1 MKEER
6 NCKKNK
12 RINKRIRKKYINN
25 IKKIAII
32 LIILIIIIMFLN
44 RLIRINKIYSI
55 KSEDLNEFNKNY
67 YLNNSKENNMF
78 IQLFDKNNI
87 NNKNSNSYIIQN
99 TPKIKVQF
107 LKILK
112 QYNLNIL
119 IQNISFNI
127 KENKNQISYDK
138 NIFEMENDEYNMSPQ
153 IIYNSLK
160 FEDKENIKKYYLKLN
175 HKKSPKYDYNYKKI
189 TISDFKKLYLKD
201 IDSIKDTMTK
211 IFLDNLHLKYIPEK
225 HVVKS
230 TKEKNND
237 FENSNWSIYFPK
249 TNENY
254 NIYETVSKEVLN
266 KGIGHFSE
274 TEKLKGNIALAGH
287 NRGYKVNS
295 FSQLKDIKEGEEIYY
310 KYRKEIF
317 KYIVST
323 KEKISEYDYSKVERT
338 GDFLTLITCVENK
351 PELRLCVTAIRKKP

>member
-6 NCKKNK
+6 NGKKNK
-12 RINKRIRKKYINN
+12 RINKRIRKKYINYIRN
-25 IKKIAII
+25 IAII
-32 LIILIIIIMFLN
+32 LIVLIIIIFLN

-55 KSEDLNEFNKNY
+55 KSEDLNEFSKNY
-67 YLNNSKENNMF
+67 YLNNSKENNIF

-112 QYNLNIL
+112 QYNSNIL

-127 KENKNQISYDK
+127 KENDDY
-138 NIFEMENDEYNMSPQ
+138 NISPQ
-153 IIYNSLK
+153 VIYDSLNLK
-160 FEDKENIKKYYLKLN
+160 DKENIKKYYLKLN
-175 HKKSPKYDYNYKKI
+175 HKKPPIYDFNYRKVN
-189 TISDFKKLYLKD
+189 ISDLKKLYLKD

-254 NIYETVSKEVLN
+254 NIYETVSNEVLN

-295 FSQLKDIKEGEEIYY
+295 FSHLKNIKEGEEIYY

>member
-1 MKEER
+1 MLKENMKEER
-6 NCKKNK
+6 NSKKDK
-12 RINKRIRKKYINN
+12 KTRKIYTNN
-25 IKKIAII
+25 IKNIVII
-32 LIILIIIIMFLN
+32 LIILVVVFSNILIIIG
-44 RLIRINKIYSI
+44 KSYSI
-55 KSEDLNEFNKNY
+55 KSADLNEFNKNY
-67 YLNNSKENNMF
+67 YLKNTKENNMF

-112 QYNLNIL
+112 QYNSNIL

-127 KENKNQISYDK
+127 KENDDY
-138 NIFEMENDEYNMSPQ
+138 NISPQ
-153 IIYNSLK
+153 VLYDSLNLK
-160 FEDKENIKKYYLKLN
+160 DKENIKKYYLKLN
-175 HKKSPKYDYNYKKI
+175 HKKPPIYDFNYRKVN
-189 TISDFKKLYLKD
+189 ISDFKKIYLKD
-201 IDSIKDTMTK
+201 IDSIKNTMTK

-254 NIYETVSKEVLN
+254 NIYETVSNEVLN
-266 KGIGHFSE
+266 KGIGHFSK

>member
-1 MKEER
+1 MLKENMKEER
-6 NCKKNK
+6 NSKKDK
-12 RINKRIRKKYINN
+12 KTRKIYTNN
-25 IKKIAII
+25 IKNIVII
-32 LIILIIIIMFLN
+32 LIILVVVFSNILIIIG
-44 RLIRINKIYSI
+44 KSYSI
-55 KSEDLNEFNKNY
+55 KSADLNEFNKNY
-67 YLNNSKENNMF
+67 YLKNTKENNMF

-112 QYNLNIL
+112 QYNSNIL

-127 KENKNQISYDK
+127 KENDDY
-138 NIFEMENDEYNMSPQ
+138 NISPQ
-153 IIYNSLK
+153 VIYDSLNLK
-160 FEDKENIKKYYLKLN
+160 DKENIKKYYLKLN
-175 HKKSPKYDYNYKKI
+175 HKKPPNYDFNYRKVNTFNFKKI
-189 TISDFKKLYLKD
+189 YLKD
-201 IDSIKDTMTK
+201 IDSIKNTMTK

-254 NIYETVSKEVLN
+254 NIYETVSNEVLN

-295 FSQLKDIKEGEEIYY
+295 FSHLKNIKEGEEIYY

-338 GDFLTLITCVENK
+338 GDFLTLITCVENE

>member
-1 MKEER
+1 MFKENMKEER
-6 NCKKNK
+6 NSKKDK
-12 RINKRIRKKYINN
+12 KIRKIYTKN
-25 IKKIAII
+25 IKNI
-32 LIILIIIIMFLN
+32 LIILIILVVVVFSNI
-44 RLIRINKIYSI
+44 LIRINKSYSM
-55 KSEDLNEFNKNY
+55 KSEDLNGFNKNY
-67 YLNNSKENNMF
+67 YLKNTKENNMF
-78 IQLFDKNNI
+78 IQLFDKNDI

-112 QYNLNIL
+112 QYNSNIL
-119 IQNISFNI
+119 IQNMSFNI
-127 KENKNQISYDK
+127 KENDDY
-138 NIFEMENDEYNMSPQ
+138 NISPQ
-153 IIYNSLK
+153 VIYDSLNLK
-160 FEDKENIKKYYLKLN
+160 DKENIKKYYLKLN
-175 HKKSPKYDYNYKKI
+175 HKKPPTYDFNYRKVN
-189 TISDFKKLYLKD
+189 TFDFKKIYLKD
-201 IDSIKDTMTK
+201 IDSIKNTMTK

-254 NIYETVSKEVLN
+254 NIYETVSNEVLN

-295 FSQLKDIKEGEEIYY
+295 FSHLKNIKEGEEIYY

-351 PELRLCVTAIRKKP
+351 PELRLCVTAIRKEP

>member
-1 MKEER
+1 MLKENMKEER
-6 NCKKNK
+6 NSKKDK
-12 RINKRIRKKYINN
+12 KTRKIYTNN
-25 IKKIAII
+25 IKNIVII
-32 LIILIIIIMFLN
+32 LIILVVVFSNILIIIG
-44 RLIRINKIYSI
+44 KSYSI
-55 KSEDLNEFNKNY
+55 KSADLNEFNKNY
-67 YLNNSKENNMF
+67 YLKNTKENNMF

-112 QYNLNIL
+112 QYNSNIL

-127 KENKNQISYDK
+127 KENDDY
-138 NIFEMENDEYNMSPQ
+138 NISPQ
-153 IIYNSLK
+153 VIYDSLNLK
-160 FEDKENIKKYYLKLN
+160 DKENIKKYYLKLN
-175 HKKSPKYDYNYKKI
+175 HKKPPIYDFNYRKVN
-189 TISDFKKLYLKD
+189 ISDFKKIYLKD
-201 IDSIKDTMTK
+201 IDSIKNTMTK

-254 NIYETVSKEVLN
+254 NIYETVSNEVLN

-351 PELRLCVTAIRKKP
+351 PELRLCVTAIRKEP

>member
-1 MKEER
+1 MLKENMKEER
-6 NCKKNK
+6 NSKKDK
-12 RINKRIRKKYINN
+12 KTRIIYTNN
-25 IKKIAII
+25 IKNIVII
-32 LIILIIIIMFLN
+32 LIILVVVFSNILIIIG
-44 RLIRINKIYSI
+44 KSYSI
-55 KSEDLNEFNKNY
+55 KSADLNEFNKNY
-67 YLNNSKENNMF
+67 YLKNTKENNMF

-112 QYNLNIL
+112 QYNSNIL

-127 KENKNQISYDK
+127 KENDDY
-138 NIFEMENDEYNMSPQ
+138 NISPQ
-153 IIYNSLK
+153 VIYDSLNLK
-160 FEDKENIKKYYLKLN
+160 DKENIKKYYLKLN
-175 HKKSPKYDYNYKKI
+175 HKKPPIYDFNYRKVNISDLKKI
-189 TISDFKKLYLKD
+189 YLKD
-201 IDSIKDTMTK
+201 IDSIKNTMTK

-254 NIYETVSKEVLN
+254 NIYETVSNEVLN

>member
-1 MKEER
+1 MLKENMKEER
-6 NCKKNK
+6 NSKKDK
-12 RINKRIRKKYINN
+12 KIRKIYTKN
-25 IKKIAII
+25 IKNI
-32 LIILIIIIMFLN
+32 LIILIILVVVVFLN
-44 RLIRINKIYSI
+44 ILIRINKSYSM

-67 YLNNSKENNMF
+67 YLKNTKENNMF

-112 QYNLNIL
+112 QYNSNIL
-119 IQNISFNI
+119 IQNMSFNI
-127 KENKNQISYDK
+127 KENDDY
-138 NIFEMENDEYNMSPQ
+138 NISPQ
-153 IIYNSLK
+153 VIYDSLNLK
-160 FEDKENIKKYYLKLN
+160 DKENIKKYYLKLN
-175 HKKSPKYDYNYKKI
+175 HKKPPIYDFNYRKVNISDLKKI
-189 TISDFKKLYLKD
+189 YLKD
-201 IDSIKDTMTK
+201 IYSIKDTMTK

-254 NIYETVSKEVLN
+254 NIYETVSNEVLN

-295 FSQLKDIKEGEEIYY
+295 FSHLKNIKEGEEIYY

-317 KYIVST
+317 KYKVST

>member
-1 MKEER
+1 MKGGR
-6 NCKKNK
+6 NSKKNK
-12 RINKRIRKKYINN
+12 IIRKLYINYR
-25 IKKIAII
+25 KIITII
-32 LIILIIIIMFLN
+32 LIALTIITFIYI
-44 RLIRINKIYSI
+44 LIRINKSYSM
-55 KSEDLNEFNKNY
+55 KSEDSIEFSKNY
-67 YLNNSKENNMF
+67 YLKNTKENNMF
-78 IQLFDKNNI
+78 IHLFDKNNI

-112 QYNLNIL
+112 QYNSNIL
-119 IQNISFNI
+119 IKNISFNI
-127 KENKNQISYDK
+127 KENKNQRICIK
-138 NIFEMENDEYNMSPQ
+138 NIFEMEDDDYNISPQ
-153 IIYNSLK
+153 KVYDSLK

-175 HKKSPKYDYNYKKI
+175 HKNPQNYDFNYKKVI
-189 TISDFKKLYLKD
+189 NSDFKKIYLKD
-201 IDSIKDTMTK
+201 IDSIKNTMIK

-225 HVVKS
+225 YVVKN

-237 FENSNWSIYFPK
+237 FEYSNWSIYFPK

-254 NIYETVSKEVLN
+254 NIYETVSNEVLN

-274 TEKLKGNIALAGH
+274 SKKIKGNIALAGH

-295 FSQLKDIKEGEEIYY
+295 FSHLKNIKEGEEIYY

-338 GDFLTLITCVENK
+338 GDFLTLITCVENR